1 MIFADTQR
9 PTEFV
14 MFLFCLIC
22 IISLH
27 HFVAPPPMFILCCFS
42 CILELC
48 FSYFTAFCL
57 HCCIVFSFCC
67 TIALLVLR
75 CFNCIDFLVV
85 VVLSLQGIVI
95 EKGGTMGASI
105 VRSCAGIHR
114 RNFALQRSSEGHW
127 PSGNACWVKT
137 DGSKNQPFEQ
147 SQLAEIK
154 VWKIDTSCLKHIPYL
169 FFTNFKPLSFVAGVF
184 SFASARACL
193 FFLLCQRKLMAAKDS
208 KMPGSPV
215 QSHSM

>member
-1 MIFADTQR
+1 MLGHGKGHQAVNCFPCLASSALLPFHCCIVCLGFCFTGWAFRTIFNFLIFSAKNKNTDCYGLKNQCANDFR
-9 PTEFV
+9 RHPKAHRVRYV
-14 MFLFCLIC
+14 MFLFCL
-22 IISLH
+22 SLFVLVQSLLLH

-57 HCCIVFSFCC
+57 HCCIVFSFSC

-114 RNFALQRSSEGHW
+114 RNFALQRSSEGH
-127 PSGNACWVKT
+127 
-137 DGSKNQPFEQ
+137 
-147 SQLAEIK
+147 
-154 VWKIDTSCLKHIPYL
+154 
-169 FFTNFKPLSFVAGVF
+169 
-184 SFASARACL
+184 
-193 FFLLCQRKLMAAKDS
+193 
-208 KMPGSPV
+208 
-215 QSHSM
+215 